1 MMKITANHKGSRDIE
16 VIVEG
21 EDHSIAHIVR
31 NELVG
36 TEGIVFAGVTSTH
49 PLLKRDAIRVVT
61 GGKKPDKLLIEGA
74 EKAALH
80 VREIRE
86 ELESALSK
94 A

>member
-21 EDHSIAHIVR
+21 EDHSIAQIVR
-31 NELVG
+31 SELVG
-36 TEGIVFAGVTSTH
+36 AEGVVFAGVTSTH
-49 PLLKRDAIRVVT
+49 PLLKRDVVRVVT
-61 GGKKPDKLLIEGA
+61 AGKKPDKLIIDGA

-80 VREIRE
+80 VGKIRE